1 MDKPET
7 DTPNSLVETPTD
19 GRFVEGH
26 KGGPGRPKGSRN
38 RVKMI
43 QLEVEEACRLQLAS
57 VAQSIIAKS
66 IDMALEGNEKV
77 MAVLLD
83 KYLSS
88 PKDTDDSEI
97 KPNEV
102 RVVIV
107 GPSGSDAP
115 KLTILKPSDRP
126 VLDVTPESIPATKEK
141 PRNGLPRKQRPKAE

>member
-1 MDKPET
+1 MEKPEK
-7 DTPNSLVETPTD
+7 DTETALVEAKD
-19 GRFVEGH
+19 ASSGRFVEGS

-57 VAQSIIAKS
+57 VAQSIIAKA
-66 IDMALEGNEKV
+66 IDMALEGNEKT

-88 PKDTDDSEI
+88 PKDTDDADI

-102 RVVIV
+102 KVIIV
-107 GPSGSDAP
+107 GPSESSVP
-115 KLTILKPSDRP
+115 TLTILKPSDHP
-126 VLDVTPESIPATKEK
+126 VIDVTPEPEAAPAAVK
-141 PRNGLPRKQRPKAE
+141 PKRKARP